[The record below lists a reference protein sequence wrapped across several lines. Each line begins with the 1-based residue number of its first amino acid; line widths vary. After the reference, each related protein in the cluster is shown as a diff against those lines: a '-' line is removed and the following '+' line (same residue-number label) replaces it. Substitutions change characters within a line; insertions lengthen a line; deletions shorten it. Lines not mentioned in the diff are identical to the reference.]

1 MSETAESY
9 YNKDAD
15 ATSAHR
21 KIVAFIRGHV
31 SKMVPSFWFWN
42 FLIRS
47 SFHHSRRIIE
57 KVDETIAKAEQD
69 QCMSAH
75 DIVKRLNTRHQMI

>member
-1 MSETAESY
+1 MYGVIRKPLSKPKIERLKMSETTESY

-31 SKMVPSFWFWN
+31 SKMVPSF
-42 FLIRS
+42 
-47 SFHHSRRIIE
+47 SF
-57 KVDETIAKAEQD
+57 
-69 QCMSAH
+69 
-75 DIVKRLNTRHQMI
+75 